1 MTVAFDAAALRSTN
15 WKQYALRFVLGGL
28 VTVAAGLIAKG
39 FGPVI
44 GGLFL
49 AFPAIFPAGATLI
62 AQREREKKK
71 RKGMNGELRGAR
83 AAALDAAG
91 ATLGALAL
99 IAFAFVLWRFLPR
112 FQPAAVIGVA
122 LAIWIVLSLALWWLR
137 KKI

>member
-1 MTVAFDAAALRSTN
+1 MKVAFDAAPLRSTN

-39 FGPVI
+39 CGPVI

-49 AFPAIFPAGATLI
+49 AFPAIFPASATLI

-71 RKGMNGELRGAR
+71 RKGLDGAQRGAR

-91 ATLGALAL
+91 TILGASAL
-99 IAFAFVLWRFLPR
+99 IAFAFVLWRFLPGSH
-112 FQPAAVIGVA
+112 PAAVIGVA
-122 LAIWIVLSLALWWLR
+122 LAVWIVLSVALWWLR

>member
-49 AFPAIFPAGATLI
+49 AFPAIFPASATLI

-91 ATLGALAL
+91 AILGAVAL
-99 IAFAFVLWRFLPR
+99 IAFAFVLWRFLTR
-112 FQPAAVIGVA
+112 FQPAAVIGGA

>member
-1 MTVAFDAAALRSTN
+1 MKVAFDAAALRSTN
-15 WKQYALRFVLGGL
+15 WKQYAVRFVLGGL

-39 FGPVI
+39 FGPEI

-62 AQREREKKK
+62 AQRERQKK
-71 RKGMNGELRGAR
+71 RRKGLNGELRGAR

-91 ATLGALAL
+91 TILGAVAL

-112 FQPAAVIGVA
+112 FQPAAVIGGA
-122 LAIWIVLSLALWWLR
+122 LCVWIALSLALWWLR